1 MKPFVILC
9 LLITCSFAA
18 NSQISKG
25 YWLLGGGG
33 QFYSYISRHTSTAYN
48 TESKY
53 TKIDLS
59 SNVGFFVKDRLA
71 IGVRPA
77 FSSHKGESIPGGIRT
92 NIQRY
97 WIGPFTRY
105 YFLKPRK
112 QVNIL
117 TDISYQYGILDV
129 DDPGKLNKLNQFS
142 AMVGPVVYL
151 NNSVGIEFLLGY
163 SSSMEEWEGIQKLS
177 TEGLQ
182 IRLGFQI
189 HLKK

>member
-33 QFYSYISRHTSTAYN
+33 EFYSYISRHTSTVYN
-48 TESKY
+48 SEYKY

-71 IGVRPA
+71 IGIRPA
-77 FSSHKGESIPGGIRT
+77 FSSNKGESIPGGIRT

-97 WIGPFTRY
+97 WIGPFMRY

-142 AMVGPVVYL
+142 AMVGPAVYL

>member
-1 MKPFVILC
+1 MKRFVILC

-33 QFYSYISRHTSTAYN
+33 EFYSYISRHTSTVYN
-48 TESKY
+48 SEYKY

-71 IGVRPA
+71 IGIRPA
-77 FSSHKGESIPGGIRT
+77 FSSNKGESIPGGIRT

-97 WIGPFTRY
+97 WIGPFMRY

-117 TDISYQYGILDV
+117 TDISYQYGTLDV

-142 AMVGPVVYL
+142 AMVGPAVYL

>member
-1 MKPFVILC
+1 MKRFVILC

-33 QFYSYISRHTSTAYN
+33 EFYSYISRHTSTVYN
-48 TESKY
+48 SEYKY

-71 IGVRPA
+71 IGIRPA
-77 FSSHKGESIPGGIRT
+77 FSSNKGESIPGGIRT

-117 TDISYQYGILDV
+117 TDISYQYGTLDV

-142 AMVGPVVYL
+142 AMVGPAVYL

>member
-33 QFYSYISRHTSTAYN
+33 QFYSYISRHTSTVYN
-48 TESKY
+48 SEYKY

-71 IGVRPA
+71 IGIRPA
-77 FSSHKGESIPGGIRT
+77 FSSNKGESIPGGIRT

-97 WIGPFTRY
+97 WIGPFMRY

-142 AMVGPVVYL
+142 AMVGPAVYL